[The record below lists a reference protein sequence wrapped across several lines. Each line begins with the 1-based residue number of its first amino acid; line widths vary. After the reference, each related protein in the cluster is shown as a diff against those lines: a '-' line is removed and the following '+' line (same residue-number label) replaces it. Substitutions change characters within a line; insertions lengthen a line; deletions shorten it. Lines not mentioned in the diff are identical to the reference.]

1 MHICFAT
8 HIVWGFVS
16 KCGSSVYYTLSRHR
30 VRRLLWHVPSV
41 STYLEGVIQ
50 QFTKKM
56 WMARIE
62 IVWCHCVCV
71 CVYFANGNVR
81 RWWFRCYV
89 WKLVDDGTQWYGTIQ
104 HDGVHAI
111 WKCCVH
117 NTFGYFR
124 NRFCTVDETINTR
137 TMNIC
142 LADLPSPG
150 TATFTCIDCILP
162 PFNQVIF
169 SIEIAIIWDWVPFRL
184 TMHKVHCSQCSVFNR
199 FGAFGCDNL
208 RSNCSRSCYKSCEY
222 LPNLEQTITQNNPKN
237 K

>member
-137 TMNIC
+137 TMNILSC
-142 LADLPSPG
+142 WSSVARYSHIHMHRLHITTFQPG
-150 TATFTCIDCILP
+150 DFLHWNRYYLGLGPISSHNAQGTLFT
-162 PFNQVIF
+162 VF
-169 SIEIAIIWDWVPFRL
+169 SV
-184 TMHKVHCSQCSVFNR
+184 QSVRR
-199 FGAFGCDNL
+199 FWMWQSAL
-208 RSNCSRSCYKSCEY
+208 
-222 LPNLEQTITQNNPKN
+222 
-237 K
+237 

>member
-1 MHICFAT
+1 MVLYQNANLL
-8 HIVWGFVS
+8 
-16 KCGSSVYYTLSRHR
+16 YYTLSRHR

-41 STYLEGVIQ
+41 SIYLSRRCSSTMPEENANCA
-50 QFTKKM
+50 M
-56 WMARIE
+56 WKGRME

-71 CVYFANGNVR
+71 LCEWKCKTMMISVLRLEIG
-81 RWWFRCYV
+81 RWRNTM
-89 WKLVDDGTQWYGTIQ
+89 GYGTIQ

-137 TMNIC
+137 TMNILSC
-142 LADLPSPG
+142 WSSVVLYQLDSHASI
-150 TATFTCIDCILP
+150 AYLP
-162 PFNQVIF
+162 PFSQMIF
-169 SIEIAIIWDWVPFRL
+169 SIEITIIWDWVPFRP
-184 TMHKVHCSQCSVFNR
+184 TMHQVHQVQLFNR
-199 FGAFGCDNL
+199 FGVFGCDNQ